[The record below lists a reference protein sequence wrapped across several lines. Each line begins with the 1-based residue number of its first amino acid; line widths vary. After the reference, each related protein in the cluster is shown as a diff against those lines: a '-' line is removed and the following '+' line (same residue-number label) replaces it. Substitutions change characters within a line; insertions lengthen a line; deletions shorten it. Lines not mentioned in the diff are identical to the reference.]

1 MLQIPPKQKPVIQ
14 KVVTMRNGTGDSSG
28 PLNKRNKYILI
39 VLFSAIV
46 CAYEAVA
53 VEGALNTA
61 KLDIFLVTAMPSIAG
76 GLMLIAFRP
85 RATHKLTVSMGR
97 RQWSY
102 ILLLSLIASV
112 GVFMWYDAVAKIGA
126 SKEAILGGGSSEV
139 LFVVILSALF
149 LGEKLNRWE
158 IFGGFLI
165 LMGVF
170 LVLVNKD
177 ILSLTLGPGEI
188 EAIFSSFFLASS
200 VVMVA
205 KMLREYDIIPV
216 LGMELMLSGSMLLAM
231 GLIVSPIVWPDAVG
245 WVLLFS
251 LGIFPALS
259 ITTYFAGTKG
269 IGASLTSVLFSLSGI
284 LTIVAQLSVLLFIQ
298 DANVK
303 FPENMMLAIIGG
315 VIAFIG
321 VYLIEENPTK
331 HVHKV
336 NDIEHAQ

>member
-1 MLQIPPKQKPVIQ
+1 MPL
-14 KVVTMRNGTGDSSG
+14 GDLRG
-28 PLNKRNKYILI
+28 PLKRRNKFIAI
-39 VLFSAIV
+39 VLFSAVV

-61 KLDIFLVTAMPSIAG
+61 NLDIFLVTAMPSITG
-76 GLMLIAFRP
+76 GLMLIAIKP
-85 RATHKLTVSMGR
+85 RATRKLTMSMGR
-97 RQWSY
+97 KQWSY
-102 ILLLSLIASV
+102 ILLLSLVASV

-149 LGEKLNRWE
+149 LSEKLNKWE

-188 EAIFSSFFLASS
+188 EAIVSSFFLASS

-205 KMLREYDIIPV
+205 KMLREYEIIPV
-216 LGMELMLSGSMLLAM
+216 LGMELMLSGVMLLAM
-231 GLIVSPIVWPDAVG
+231 GLTISPIVWPDAVG
-245 WVLLFS
+245 WILLIA
-251 LGIFPALS
+251 LGIFPAVS
-259 ITTYFAGTKG
+259 ITTYFAGTRG
-269 IGASLTSVLFSLSGI
+269 IGASITSVLFSLSGI
-284 LTIVAQLSVLLFIQ
+284 LTIVAQLSVLLFIR

-303 FPENMMLAIIGG
+303 FPENMILAVIGG

-331 HVHKV
+331 HTPKA
-336 NDIEHAQ
+336 DGIEHPQ

>member
-1 MLQIPPKQKPVIQ
+1 MVL
-14 KVVTMRNGTGDSSG
+14 GDSRG
-28 PLNKRNKYILI
+28 PLNRRNKYIAI

-46 CAYEAVA
+46 VAYEAVA

-61 KLDIFLVTAMPSIAG
+61 NLDIFLVTAMPSIAG

-85 RATHKLTVSMGR
+85 RATHKLTMSMDR

-102 ILLLSLIASV
+102 ILLLSLVASV
-112 GVFMWYDAVAKIGA
+112 GVFTWYDAIARIGA

-170 LVLVNKD
+170 FVLVNRD
-177 ILSLTLGPGEI
+177 ILSLTLGTGEI
-188 EAIFSSFFLASS
+188 EAIAGSFFLASS
-200 VVMVA
+200 VVMVT

-216 LGMELMLSGSMLLAM
+216 LGMELLLSGIMLLII
-231 GLIVSPIVWPDAVG
+231 GLIAFPIVWPDAVG
-245 WVLLFS
+245 WIILIA
-251 LGIFPALS
+251 LGIFPPLS

-269 IGASLTSVLFSLSGI
+269 IGASLTSVLFSLNGI
-284 LTIVAQLSVLLFIQ
+284 LTIVAQLSVLIFIH

-303 FPENMMLAIIGG
+303 FPENMVLAIVGG
-315 VIAFIG
+315 VIAFFG

-331 HVHKV
+331 HGPKV
-336 NDIEHAQ
+336 DNIEHPH